1 MTWRPLLAVSLLHA
15 PVNVSQT
22 EWLQGQTSSLRKNKK
37 KSISGKMMRRVYWFV
52 PQLKSVKRLGEKVSV
67 DCQIITSQSTTYPL
81 AALFFLIFGCQGQ
94 HASWRCFSQ
103 HSKLHKFIWNHVIWV
118 KYHLAPALKHLLK
131 VSLLRDDLTWV
142 MSKSLAKPSP
152 WPRG

>member
-1 MTWRPLLAVSLLHA
+1 MAVSLLHA

-81 AALFFLIFGCQGQ
+81 AALFFLNVWLSGATRQ
-94 HASWRCFSQ
+94 
-103 HSKLHKFIWNHVIWV
+103 
-118 KYHLAPALKHLLK
+118 LK
-131 VSLLRDDLTWV
+131 VFLTTFETPQV
-142 MSKSLAKPSP
+142 YLKPCNLGEISSGSNTKTLAKGVAFE
-152 WPRG
+152 R